1 MVGPTARGATRRIIS
16 SPPKSGPSSVQHA
29 TAGAPCESGLGI
41 DKRGKPSDWRI
52 QALLLAAMSL
62 RDTIRAVES
71 MREILRP
78 LVERDLANA
87 LGALSTDSEAGLS
100 RRDGEVQRERV
111 LRAVVSF
118 PPDLRSRLLLY

>member
-1 MVGPTARGATRRIIS
+1 
-16 SPPKSGPSSVQHA
+16 
-29 TAGAPCESGLGI
+29 
-41 DKRGKPSDWRI
+41 
-52 QALLLAAMSL
+52 MSL

-78 LVERDLANA
+78 VVERDLANA